1 MIIRPS
7 TPTPASDSGRQTA
20 STSSAQEEGEFSSAL
35 KKKLAAEQPAKT
47 DKTAPA
53 QEGTKKPADKKEE
66 PSGDARPAQPATLAI
81 DPLAQVAQ
89 TIALPAEA
97 TTADAL
103 LAQGEQTAQPA
114 LADLATLPQN
124 ATEPALAATAAP
136 VNALTPGEVATE
148 VQPADPLAQATF
160 AAAPA
165 ENVQT
170 PVTAAPERAPATG
183 KGQGITTALHTA
195 TPLAQKTVE
204 GSESSLP
211 ATDTAQL
218 SGNGQTQ
225 AAPASESFATALHA
239 VKAGEPLPQLSVI
252 SHAAP
257 VSAPS
262 TTAALASPAM
272 ATGTLQA
279 EVGTPAWQQSL
290 GQQIAVFT
298 RNGVHHAELRLHPED
313 LGALQ
318 ISLRVNNDQAQVH
331 FVSESH
337 QVRSALESAIPNL
350 RTMLEESGISLGQSS
365 VGAETS
371 SSAGEMTSGNA
382 SGQGKSDPE
391 QGEAAI
397 SREEERPVLSR
408 VMHYSRG
415 INTFA

>member
-7 TPTPASDSGRQTA
+7 NPAPASDSGRQTA
-20 STSSAQEEGEFSSAL
+20 STSSVQDEGEFSSAL
-35 KKKLAAEQPAKT
+35 KKQLAAEQPAKT
-47 DKTAPA
+47 DKKAPA
-53 QEGTKKPADKKEE
+53 QEGNKKPADKKEE
-66 PSGDARPAQPATLAI
+66 PSDDARPTPSATLAI
-81 DPLAQVAQ
+81 DPLAQVAK
-89 TIALPAEA
+89 TIALPAEV

-114 LADLATLPQN
+114 LADLAALPQN
-124 ATEPALAATAAP
+124 AIEPALAATPA
-136 VNALTPGEVATE
+136 NALTSAAVATD
-148 VQPADPLAQATF
+148 VQPADPLAQVTF
-160 AAAPA
+160 SAVLG
-165 ENVQT
+165 EKVQT
-170 PVTAAPERAPATG
+170 PVTAATERAPATG
-183 KGQGITTALHTA
+183 KGQGITAALHTA
-195 TPLAQKTVE
+195 TPLADKAVE
-204 GSESSLP
+204 GSDSPLP

-218 SGNGQTQ
+218 AGNGQTQ

-239 VKAGEPLPQLSVI
+239 VKTGEPLPQLSAI
-252 SHAAP
+252 SQAAP
-257 VSAPS
+257 VTAPS
-262 TTAALASPAM
+262 TTPALTSPAM

-298 RNGVHHAELRLHPED
+298 RNGVHHAELRLHPEE

-371 SSAGEMTSGNA
+371 SSAGDTTSGNTA
-382 SGQGKSDPE
+382 GQGKSDPE
-391 QGEAAI
+391 QGDGAI
-397 SREEERPVLSR
+397 SLEEERPARSR
-408 VMHYSRG
+408 IMHYSRG

>member
-7 TPTPASDSGRQTA
+7 NPAPASDSGRQTA
-20 STSSAQEEGEFSSAL
+20 STSSVQEEGEFSSAL
-35 KKKLAAEQPAKT
+35 KKQLAAEQPAKT
-47 DKTAPA
+47 DKKAPA
-53 QEGTKKPADKKEE
+53 QEGNKKPADKKEE
-66 PSGDARPAQPATLAI
+66 PSDDARPTPSATLAI
-81 DPLAQVAQ
+81 DPLAQVAK
-89 TIALPAEA
+89 TIALPAEV

-103 LAQGEQTAQPA
+103 LAQGEQIAQPA
-114 LADLATLPQN
+114 LADLAALPQN
-124 ATEPALAATAAP
+124 AIEPALAATPA
-136 VNALTPGEVATE
+136 NALTPAAVATD
-148 VQPADPLAQATF
+148 VQPADPLAQVTF
-160 AAAPA
+160 SAVLG
-165 ENVQT
+165 EKVQT
-170 PVTAAPERAPATG
+170 PVTAATERAPATG
-183 KGQGITTALHTA
+183 KGQGITAALHTA
-195 TPLAQKTVE
+195 TPLADKAVE
-204 GSESSLP
+204 GSDSPLP

-218 SGNGQTQ
+218 AGNGQTQ

-239 VKAGEPLPQLSVI
+239 VKTGEPLPQLSAI
-252 SHAAP
+252 SQAAP
-257 VSAPS
+257 VTAPS
-262 TTAALASPAM
+262 TTPALTSPAM

-298 RNGVHHAELRLHPED
+298 RNGVHHAELRLHPEE

-371 SSAGEMTSGNA
+371 SSAGDTTSGNTA
-382 SGQGKSDPE
+382 GQGKSDPE
-391 QGEAAI
+391 QGDGAI
-397 SREEERPVLSR
+397 SLEEERPARSR
-408 VMHYSRG
+408 IMHYSRG

>member
-7 TPTPASDSGRQTA
+7 NPAPASDSGRQTA
-20 STSSAQEEGEFSSAL
+20 STSSVQEEGEFSSAL
-35 KKKLAAEQPAKT
+35 KKQLAAEQPAKT
-47 DKTAPA
+47 DKKAPA
-53 QEGTKKPADKKEE
+53 QEGNKKPADKKEE
-66 PSGDARPAQPATLAI
+66 PSDDARPTPSATLAI
-81 DPLAQVAQ
+81 DPLAQVAK
-89 TIALPAEA
+89 TIALPAEV

-103 LAQGEQTAQPA
+103 LAQGEQIAQPA
-114 LADLATLPQN
+114 LADLAALPQN
-124 ATEPALAATAAP
+124 AIEPALAATPA
-136 VNALTPGEVATE
+136 NALTPAAVATD
-148 VQPADPLAQATF
+148 VQPTDPLAQVTF
-160 AAAPA
+160 SAVLG
-165 ENVQT
+165 EKVQT
-170 PVTAAPERAPATG
+170 PVTAATERAPATG
-183 KGQGITTALHTA
+183 KGQGITAALHTA
-195 TPLAQKTVE
+195 TPLADKAVE
-204 GSESSLP
+204 GSDSPLP

-218 SGNGQTQ
+218 AGNGQTQ

-239 VKAGEPLPQLSVI
+239 VKTGEPLPQLSAI
-252 SHAAP
+252 SQAAP
-257 VSAPS
+257 VTAPS
-262 TTAALASPAM
+262 TTPALTSPAM

-298 RNGVHHAELRLHPED
+298 RNGVHHAELRLHPEE

-371 SSAGEMTSGNA
+371 SSAGDTTSGNTA
-382 SGQGKSDPE
+382 GQGKSDPE
-391 QGEAAI
+391 QGDGAI
-397 SREEERPVLSR
+397 SLEEERPARSR
-408 VMHYSRG
+408 IMHYSRG

>member
-7 TPTPASDSGRQTA
+7 NPTPASDSGRQTA
-20 STSSAQEEGEFSSAL
+20 STSAAQEEGEFSSAL
-35 KKKLAAEQPAKT
+35 KKQLAAEQPAKN

-53 QEGTKKPADKKEE
+53 QEGNKKPADKKEE
-66 PSGDARPAQPATLAI
+66 PSDDARPAQPATLAI
-81 DPLAQVAQ
+81 DPLAQVAK
-89 TIALPAEA
+89 TIALPAEV

-114 LADLATLPQN
+114 LADLAALPQN
-124 ATEPALAATAAP
+124 MIEPAVAVTPA
-136 VNALTPGEVATE
+136 NALTPAAVATD
-148 VQPADPLAQATF
+148 VQAADPLAQVTF
-160 AAAPA
+160 SAVLG
-165 ENVQT
+165 EKVQT
-170 PVTAAPERAPATG
+170 PVTAATERAPATG
-183 KGQGITTALHTA
+183 KGQGITAALHTPS
-195 TPLAQKTVE
+195 PLAEKAVE
-204 GSESSLP
+204 GSESRLP
-211 ATDTAQL
+211 VTDSAQL
-218 SGNGQTQ
+218 AGNGQHQ
-225 AAPASESFATALHA
+225 AAPVSESFATALHA
-239 VKAGEPLPQLSVI
+239 VKAGEPVPQLSAI

-257 VSAPS
+257 VTAPS
-262 TTAALASPAM
+262 TTPALASPAM

-298 RNGVHHAELRLHPED
+298 RNGVHHAELRLHPEE

-371 SSAGEMTSGNA
+371 SSAGDTTSGNT

-391 QGEAAI
+391 QGEGAI
-397 SREEERPVLSR
+397 SLEEERPTRSR
-408 VMHYSRG
+408 IMHYSRG

>member
-7 TPTPASDSGRQTA
+7 NPAPASDSGRQTA
-20 STSSAQEEGEFSSAL
+20 STSSVQEEGEFSSAL
-35 KKKLAAEQPAKT
+35 KKQLAAEQPAKT
-47 DKTAPA
+47 DKKAPA
-53 QEGTKKPADKKEE
+53 QEGNKKPADKKEE
-66 PSGDARPAQPATLAI
+66 PSDDARPTPSATLAI
-81 DPLAQVAQ
+81 DPLAQVAK
-89 TIALPAEA
+89 TIALPAEV

-103 LAQGEQTAQPA
+103 LAQGEQAAQPA
-114 LADLATLPQN
+114 LADLAALPQN
-124 ATEPALAATAAP
+124 AIEPALAATPA
-136 VNALTPGEVATE
+136 NALTPAAVATD
-148 VQPADPLAQATF
+148 VQPADPLAQVTF
-160 AAAPA
+160 SAVLG
-165 ENVQT
+165 EKVQT
-170 PVTAAPERAPATG
+170 PVTAATERAPATG
-183 KGQGITTALHTA
+183 KGQGITAALHTA
-195 TPLAQKTVE
+195 TPLADKAVE
-204 GSESSLP
+204 GSDSPLP

-218 SGNGQTQ
+218 AGNGQTQ

-239 VKAGEPLPQLSVI
+239 VKTGEPLPQLSAI
-252 SHAAP
+252 SQAAP
-257 VSAPS
+257 VTAPS
-262 TTAALASPAM
+262 TTPALTSPAM

-298 RNGVHHAELRLHPED
+298 RNGVHHAELRLHPEE

-371 SSAGEMTSGNA
+371 SSAGDTTSGNTA
-382 SGQGKSDPE
+382 GQGKSDPE
-391 QGEAAI
+391 QGDGAI
-397 SREEERPVLSR
+397 SLEEERPARSR
-408 VMHYSRG
+408 IMHYSRG

>member
-7 TPTPASDSGRQTA
+7 NPTPASDSGRQTA
-20 STSSAQEEGEFSSAL
+20 STSAAQEEGEFSSAL
-35 KKKLAAEQPAKT
+35 KKQLAAEQPAKT

-53 QEGTKKPADKKEE
+53 QEGNKKPADKKEE
-66 PSGDARPAQPATLAI
+66 PSDDARPTQPATLAI
-81 DPLAQVAQ
+81 DPLAQVAK
-89 TIALPAEA
+89 TIALPAEV

-114 LADLATLPQN
+114 LADLAALPQN
-124 ATEPALAATAAP
+124 TIEPAVAVTPA
-136 VNALTPGEVATE
+136 NALTPAAVATD
-148 VQPADPLAQATF
+148 VQAADPLAQVTF
-160 AAAPA
+160 SAVLG
-165 ENVQT
+165 EKVQT
-170 PVTAAPERAPATG
+170 PVTAATERAPATG
-183 KGQGITTALHTA
+183 KGQGITAALHTPS
-195 TPLAQKTVE
+195 PLAEKAVE
-204 GSESSLP
+204 GSESRLP
-211 ATDTAQL
+211 VTDSAQL
-218 SGNGQTQ
+218 AGNGQHQ
-225 AAPASESFATALHA
+225 AAPVSESFATALHA
-239 VKAGEPLPQLSVI
+239 VKAGEPVPQLSTI

-257 VSAPS
+257 VTAPS
-262 TTAALASPAM
+262 TTPALASPAM

-298 RNGVHHAELRLHPED
+298 RNGVHHAELRLHPEE

-371 SSAGEMTSGNA
+371 SSAGDTTSGNT

-391 QGEAAI
+391 QGEGAI
-397 SREEERPVLSR
+397 SLEEERPTRSR
-408 VMHYSRG
+408 IMHYSRG

>member
-7 TPTPASDSGRQTA
+7 NPTPASDSGRQTA

-35 KKKLAAEQPAKT
+35 KKQLAAEQPAKT
-47 DKTAPA
+47 DNKAPA
-53 QEGTKKPADKKEE
+53 QEGNKKPADKKDE
-66 PSGDARPAQPATLAI
+66 PSDDARLAQPATLAI
-81 DPLAQVAQ
+81 DPLAQVAK
-89 TIALPAEA
+89 TIALPAEM

-103 LAQGEQTAQPA
+103 LAQGEQAAQPA
-114 LADLATLPQN
+114 LADLAALPQN
-124 ATEPALAATAAP
+124 AIEPALAATPA
-136 VNALTPGEVATE
+136 NALTPAAVATDI
-148 VQPADPLAQATF
+148 QPADPLAQVTF
-160 AAAPA
+160 SAVLG
-165 ENVQT
+165 EKVQT
-170 PVTAAPERAPATG
+170 PLTAATERAPATG
-183 KGQGITTALHTA
+183 KGQGITAALHSPA
-195 TPLAQKTVE
+195 PLADKAVE
-204 GSESSLP
+204 GSESRLP

-218 SGNGQTQ
+218 TGNGQTQ

-239 VKAGEPLPQLSVI
+239 VKAGEPVPQLSAI

-257 VSAPS
+257 VTAPS
-262 TTAALASPAM
+262 TTPALASPAM

-298 RNGVHHAELRLHPED
+298 RNGVHHAELRLHPEE

-365 VGAETS
+365 VGADTS
-371 SSAGEMTSGNA
+371 SSAGETTSGNA

-391 QGEAAI
+391 QGEGAI
-397 SREEERPVLSR
+397 SLEEESPTRSHI
-408 VMHYSRG
+408 MHYSRG

>member
-7 TPTPASDSGRQTA
+7 NPTPASDSGRQTA
-20 STSSAQEEGEFSSAL
+20 STSAAQEEGEFSSAL
-35 KKKLAAEQPAKT
+35 KKQLAAEQPAKT
-47 DKTAPA
+47 DKKAPA
-53 QEGTKKPADKKEE
+53 QEGNKKPADKKEE
-66 PSGDARPAQPATLAI
+66 PSDDTRPTQPATLAI
-81 DPLAQVAQ
+81 DPLAQVAK
-89 TIALPAEA
+89 TIALPAEV

-114 LADLATLPQN
+114 LADLAALPQN
-124 ATEPALAATAAP
+124 MIEPAVAVTPA
-136 VNALTPGEVATE
+136 NALTPAAVATD
-148 VQPADPLAQATF
+148 VQAADPLAQVTF
-160 AAAPA
+160 SAVLG
-165 ENVQT
+165 EKVQT
-170 PVTAAPERAPATG
+170 PVTAATERAPATG
-183 KGQGITTALHTA
+183 KGQGITAALHTPS
-195 TPLAQKTVE
+195 PLAEKAVE
-204 GSESSLP
+204 GSESRLP
-211 ATDTAQL
+211 VTDSAQL
-218 SGNGQTQ
+218 AGNGQHQ
-225 AAPASESFATALHA
+225 AAPVSESFATALHA
-239 VKAGEPLPQLSVI
+239 VKAGEPVPQLSAI

-257 VSAPS
+257 VTAPS
-262 TTAALASPAM
+262 TTPALASPAM

-298 RNGVHHAELRLHPED
+298 RNGVHHAELRLHPEE

-371 SSAGEMTSGNA
+371 SSAGDTTSGNT

-391 QGEAAI
+391 QGEGAI
-397 SREEERPVLSR
+397 SLEEERPTRSR
-408 VMHYSRG
+408 IMHYSRG

>member
-7 TPTPASDSGRQTA
+7 NSAPASDSGRQTA
-20 STSSAQEEGEFSSAL
+20 STSSVQDEGEFSSAL
-35 KKKLAAEQPAKT
+35 KKQLAAEQPAKT
-47 DKTAPA
+47 DKKAPA
-53 QEGTKKPADKKEE
+53 QEGNKKPADKKEE
-66 PSGDARPAQPATLAI
+66 PSDDARPTPSATLAI
-81 DPLAQVAQ
+81 DPLAQVAK
-89 TIALPAEA
+89 TIALPAEV

-103 LAQGEQTAQPA
+103 LAQGEQIAQPA
-114 LADLATLPQN
+114 LADLAALPQN
-124 ATEPALAATAAP
+124 AIEPALAATPA
-136 VNALTPGEVATE
+136 NALTLAAVATD
-148 VQPADPLAQATF
+148 VQPADPLAQVMFSAVLG
-160 AAAPA
+160 
-165 ENVQT
+165 EKVQT
-170 PVTAAPERAPATG
+170 PVTAATERAPATG
-183 KGQGITTALHTA
+183 KGQGITAALHTA
-195 TPLAQKTVE
+195 TPLADKAVE
-204 GSESSLP
+204 GSDSPLP

-218 SGNGQTQ
+218 AGNGQTQ

-239 VKAGEPLPQLSVI
+239 VKTGEPLPQLSAI
-252 SHAAP
+252 SQAAP
-257 VSAPS
+257 VTAPS
-262 TTAALASPAM
+262 TTPALTSPAM

-298 RNGVHHAELRLHPED
+298 RNGVHHAELRLHPEE

-371 SSAGEMTSGNA
+371 SSAGDTTSGNTA
-382 SGQGKSDPE
+382 GQGKSDPE
-391 QGEAAI
+391 QGDGAI
-397 SREEERPVLSR
+397 SLEEERPARSR
-408 VMHYSRG
+408 IMHYSRG

>member
-7 TPTPASDSGRQTA
+7 NPAPASDSGRQTA
-20 STSSAQEEGEFSSAL
+20 STSSVQEEGEFSSAL
-35 KKKLAAEQPAKT
+35 KKQLAAEQPAKT
-47 DKTAPA
+47 DKKAPA
-53 QEGTKKPADKKEE
+53 QEGNKKPADKKEE
-66 PSGDARPAQPATLAI
+66 PSDDARPTPSATLAI
-81 DPLAQVAQ
+81 DPLAQVAK
-89 TIALPAEA
+89 TIALPAEV

-103 LAQGEQTAQPA
+103 LAQGEQAAQPA
-114 LADLATLPQN
+114 LADLAALPQN
-124 ATEPALAATAAP
+124 AIEPALAATPA
-136 VNALTPGEVATE
+136 NALTPAAVATD
-148 VQPADPLAQATF
+148 VQPTDPLAQVTF
-160 AAAPA
+160 SAVLG
-165 ENVQT
+165 EKVQT
-170 PVTAAPERAPATG
+170 PVTATTERAPATG
-183 KGQGITTALHTA
+183 KGQGITAALHTA
-195 TPLAQKTVE
+195 TPLADKAVE
-204 GSESSLP
+204 GSDSPLP

-218 SGNGQTQ
+218 AGNGQTQ

-239 VKAGEPLPQLSVI
+239 VKTGEPLPQLSAI
-252 SHAAP
+252 SQAAP
-257 VSAPS
+257 VTAPS
-262 TTAALASPAM
+262 TTPALTSPAM

-298 RNGVHHAELRLHPED
+298 RNGVHHAELRLHPEE

-371 SSAGEMTSGNA
+371 SSAGDTTSGNTA
-382 SGQGKSDPE
+382 GQGKSDPE
-391 QGEAAI
+391 QGDGAI
-397 SREEERPVLSR
+397 SLEEERPARSR
-408 VMHYSRG
+408 IMHYSRG

>member
-7 TPTPASDSGRQTA
+7 NPTPASDSGRQTA
-20 STSSAQEEGEFSSAL
+20 STSAAQEEGEFSSAL
-35 KKKLAAEQPAKT
+35 KKQLAAEQPAKN

-53 QEGTKKPADKKEE
+53 QEGNKKPADKKEE
-66 PSGDARPAQPATLAI
+66 PSDDARPTQPATLAI
-81 DPLAQVAQ
+81 DPLAQVAK
-89 TIALPAEA
+89 TIALPAEMI
-97 TTADAL
+97 TADAL

-114 LADLATLPQN
+114 LADLAALPQN
-124 ATEPALAATAAP
+124 TIEPAVAVTATPVNTLTAAA
-136 VNALTPGEVATE
+136 VTTD
-148 VQPADPLAQATF
+148 VQAADPLAQVTF
-160 AAAPA
+160 AAALG
-165 ENVQT
+165 EKVQS
-170 PVTAAPERAPATG
+170 PVTAATERAPATG
-183 KGQGITTALHTA
+183 KGQGISAALHMA
-195 TPLAQKTVE
+195 SPLADKTVE
-204 GSESSLP
+204 GESRLP
-211 ATDTAQL
+211 ATDSAQL
-218 SGNGQTQ
+218 AGNGQTQ
-225 AAPASESFATALHA
+225 AAPASESFATTLHA
-239 VKAGEPLPQLSVI
+239 VKAGEPVPQLSAI

-257 VSAPS
+257 GTAPS
-262 TTAALASPAM
+262 TTPAFASAAM

-298 RNGVHHAELRLHPED
+298 RNGVHHAELRLHPEE

-371 SSAGEMTSGNA
+371 SSAGDTTSGNT

-391 QGEAAI
+391 QGEGAI
-397 SREEERPVLSR
+397 SLEEERPTRSHI
-408 VMHYSRG
+408 MHYSRG

>member
-7 TPTPASDSGRQTA
+7 NPTPASDSGRQTA
-20 STSSAQEEGEFSSAL
+20 STSAAQEEGEFSSAL
-35 KKKLAAEQPAKT
+35 KKQLAAEQPAKN

-53 QEGTKKPADKKEE
+53 QEGNKKPADKKEE
-66 PSGDARPAQPATLAI
+66 PSDDARPAQPATLAI
-81 DPLAQVAQ
+81 DPLAQVAK
-89 TIALPAEA
+89 TITLPAEV

-103 LAQGEQTAQPA
+103 LAQSEQIAQPA
-114 LADLATLPQN
+114 LADLAALPQN
-124 ATEPALAATAAP
+124 AIEPALAATATPA
-136 VNALTPGEVATE
+136 NALTAAAVATD
-148 VQPADPLAQATF
+148 VQAAHPLAQATF
-160 AAAPA
+160 AAALG
-165 ENVQT
+165 EKVQT
-170 PVTAAPERAPATG
+170 PVTAATERAPAAG
-183 KGQGITTALHTA
+183 KGQGITAALHTA
-195 TPLAQKTVE
+195 SPLAEKTVE
-204 GSESSLP
+204 GESRLP
-211 ATDTAQL
+211 ATDSAQL
-218 SGNGQTQ
+218 AGNGQTQ
-225 AAPASESFATALHA
+225 AAPMSESFATALHA
-239 VKAGEPLPQLSVI
+239 VKAGEPAPQLSAI

-262 TTAALASPAM
+262 TTPALASAAM
-272 ATGTLQA
+272 ATGSLQA

-298 RNGVHHAELRLHPED
+298 RNGVHHAELRLHPEE

-371 SSAGEMTSGNA
+371 SSAGETTSGNT

-391 QGEAAI
+391 QGEGAI
-397 SREEERPVLSR
+397 SLEEERPTRSHI
-408 VMHYSRG
+408 MHYSRG

>member
-7 TPTPASDSGRQTA
+7 NPAPVSDSGRQTA
-20 STSSAQEEGEFSSAL
+20 STSSVQEEGEFSSAL
-35 KKKLAAEQPAKT
+35 KKQLAAEQPAKT
-47 DKTAPA
+47 DKKAPV
-53 QEGTKKPADKKEE
+53 QEGNKKPADKKEE
-66 PSGDARPAQPATLAI
+66 LSDDARPTQPATLAI
-81 DPLAQVAQ
+81 DPLAQVAK
-89 TIALPAEA
+89 TIALPAEV

-103 LAQGEQTAQPA
+103 LTQGEQTAQPA
-114 LADLATLPQN
+114 LADLASLPQN
-124 ATEPALAATAAP
+124 TIEPAVAVTATPANTLTAA
-136 VNALTPGEVATE
+136 AVATD
-148 VQPADPLAQATF
+148 VQPADPLAQVTF
-160 AAAPA
+160 SAVLG
-165 ENVQT
+165 EKVQT
-170 PVTAAPERAPATG
+170 PATAATERAPATG
-183 KGQGITTALHTA
+183 KGQGITAALHTA
-195 TPLAQKTVE
+195 TPLADKTVE
-204 GSESSLP
+204 GSDSPMP

-218 SGNGQTQ
+218 AGNGQTQ

-239 VKAGEPLPQLSVI
+239 VKTGEPVPQLSAI
-252 SHAAP
+252 SQAAP
-257 VSAPS
+257 VTAPS
-262 TTAALASPAM
+262 TTPALTSPAM

-279 EVGTPAWQQSL
+279 EIGTPAWQQSL

-298 RNGVHHAELRLHPED
+298 RNGVHHAELRLHPEE

-371 SSAGEMTSGNA
+371 SSAGDTTSGNT

-391 QGEAAI
+391 QGDGAI
-397 SREEERPVLSR
+397 SLEEERPTRSR
-408 VMHYSRG
+408 IMHYSRG